1 VILSAKA
8 DRKLSMV
15 ITSLKQAIATSK
27 IYDKISVV
35 TIEGQMI
42 KERLGLLL
50 GESYVKVNKSDA
62 SMLMQTM
69 WISRSSS
76 EFEDLNEAVS
86 LDATL
91 AKIKSL
97 LKK

>member
-1 VILSAKA
+1 MILSAKA

>member
-1 VILSAKA
+1 
-8 DRKLSMV
+8 MV

>member
-1 VILSAKA
+1 MLLNANA
-8 DRKLSMV
+8 DRKLSMA

-27 IYDKISVV
+27 IYDKVSVV
-35 TIEGQMI
+35 TIEGKMI

-69 WISRSSS
+69 WISRSPT
-76 EFEDLNEAVS
+76 EFEDSIKAVS

-97 LKK
+97 L

>member
-1 VILSAKA
+1 
-8 DRKLSMV
+8 MF
-15 ITSLKQAIATSK
+15 
-27 IYDKISVV
+27 
-35 TIEGQMI
+35 

-62 SMLMQTM
+62 SLLMQTM
-69 WISRSSS
+69 WISRSST